1 MYKID
6 KQQGY
11 IVQYR
16 EIQPLF
22 CNNLKKRKIHQ
33 NIKSEIGLC
42 FCLWLFLSGLKN
54 KKVTIIKNKK
64 ANNRGEKNSTL

>member
-11 IVQYR
+11 IAQHR

-22 CNNLKKRKIHQ
+22 CNDWKKKKEKYTKILRA
-33 NIKSEIGLC
+33 N
-42 FCLWLFLSGLKN
+42 WLMFLSFVLSVLKN
-54 KKVTIIKNKK
+54 NKNK
-64 ANNRGEKNSTL
+64 E